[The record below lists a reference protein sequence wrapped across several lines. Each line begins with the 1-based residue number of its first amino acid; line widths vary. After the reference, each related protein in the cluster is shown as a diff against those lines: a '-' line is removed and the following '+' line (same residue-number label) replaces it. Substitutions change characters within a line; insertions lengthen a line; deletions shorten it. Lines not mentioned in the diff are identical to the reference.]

1 MDKPTFSQASASGR
15 SRSAGLEY
23 QTTLPFG
30 PDPALASL
38 SALRASDADPTTSA
52 TCGQS
57 GSASLSSDALQS
69 SLANRLHRQL
79 EGIGSPL
86 YALTWKRWDMLWGA
100 PICALRARARTI
112 SGSAC
117 SGWPTPVANDSIGSA
132 YCYGPKTDTGER
144 ARFLKLPGAAKTVQG
159 WATPTAMTPGG
170 TPEQHLE
177 RKRRARE
184 RGKSVG
190 HSVTSLNHQAMTVCG
205 WATPMSA
212 NQRALSVEAAT
223 REALR
228 GGDVLRVQAVFAR
241 RWYCRPLSDGG
252 WSATTPCEAD
262 SSGLLNPAHSRWLMG
277 LPREWDDCAPTETR
291 SMLASRRSSSDRR

>member
-1 MDKPTFSQASASGR
+1 MDKRTSLQASASGR
-15 SRSAGLEY
+15 SHSAGLEY
-23 QTTLPFG
+23 QTALPFG
-30 PDPALASL
+30 PDPVLASL

-52 TCGQS
+52 TSGRS

-69 SLANRLHRQL
+69 SLANRLHQQL

-112 SGSAC
+112 SDNAC

-132 YCYGPKTDTGER
+132 YCYGPKTDTGDR

-205 WATPMSA
+205 WATPTTRDHRDSGD
-212 NQRALSVEAAT
+212 LSGSMIRSDGKPRNDTVP
-223 REALR
+223 R
-228 GGDVLRVQAVFAR
+228 QAFN
-241 RWYCRPLSDGG
+241 CRPLTDGG
-252 WSATTPCEAD
+252 WSATTPCEDAL
-262 SSGLLNPAHSRWLMG
+262 SGPLNPAHSRWLLG
-277 LPREWDDCAPTETR
+277 LPATWDACAPTETR
-291 SMLASRRSSSDRR
+291 STLESRRSSSDRR